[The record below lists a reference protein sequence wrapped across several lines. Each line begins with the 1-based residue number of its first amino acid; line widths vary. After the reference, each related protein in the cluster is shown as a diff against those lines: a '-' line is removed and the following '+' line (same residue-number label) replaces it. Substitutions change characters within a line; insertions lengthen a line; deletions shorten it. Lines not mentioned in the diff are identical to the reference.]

1 MGNCCISSSDHK
13 QLPSRPRQ
21 NKAKNVINGKEK
33 YSPVPVTYVA
43 SGKASP
49 VSDKRKQSFENG
61 KSTETN
67 RKSSFQQT
75 DLKASSNTAQRSSS
89 LSKSGVSE
97 QKLES
102 FFEKY
107 KDSNEDSIL
116 ADGTEKLCQDLKLDP
131 TEFRIL
137 LLAWKFSVS
146 QMCRFTKQEFMTG
159 CKTLKVD
166 SIRAL
171 QGKLAVLEQEV
182 ENKDMF
188 RDLYRFTYGFGLDVE
203 DGQRTLP
210 TPVAVDLWLLVFSNR
225 TPLFLQE
232 WIDFLQE
239 KQVKGISRDTWNM
252 FLYLYETV
260 KPDFSNYDE
269 SEAWPSL
276 FDEFVAKRSE
286 NEQTENDTDV
296 K

>member
-1 MGNCCISSSDHK
+1 MS
-13 QLPSRPRQ
+13 SRPRQ

-33 YSPVPVTYVA
+33 YSPVSVTYVA
-43 SGKASP
+43 TGKASP
-49 VSDKRKQSFENG
+49 ASDKRKQSFENG
-61 KSTETN
+61 KSTETTKK
-67 RKSSFQQT
+67 KSSVQT
-75 DLKASSNTAQRSSS
+75 ELKASNPAQRSSS

-210 TPVAVDLWLLVFSNR
+210 TPVAIDLWLLVFLKR
-225 TPLFLQE
+225 TPVFLQE